1 MTFDIKKK
9 LGYGMMKD
17 EINDITE
24 DLKEAVK
31 PKTKSRFDIAV
42 SSVVTPILVQL
53 IEPWVE
59 KCFEK
64 YDEPYFHMKMTT
76 GFDFIDD
83 WKRNHNQRYKMI
95 VGSLR
100 RIRNKIELDEET
112 ILPIVLKALDKHGWT
127 VEEWEKNRFR
137 SNLSTLIAEIRQ

>member
-9 LGYGMMKD
+9 LGYGLMKD
-17 EINDITE
+17 EITDITE

-31 PKTKSRFDIAV
+31 PKTKSRFDMAV

-64 YDEPYFHMKMTT
+64 YDEPYFHTKMVA

-83 WKRNHNQRYKMI
+83 WKRNHNPKYRMI

-100 RIRNKIELDEET
+100 RIRNKIELNEDT
-112 ILPIVLKALDKHGWT
+112 ILPIVLKALEKHGWT
-127 VEEWEKNRFR
+127 VEEWEKTRFR
-137 SNLSTLIAEIRQ
+137 SNLSTLIAEIQK